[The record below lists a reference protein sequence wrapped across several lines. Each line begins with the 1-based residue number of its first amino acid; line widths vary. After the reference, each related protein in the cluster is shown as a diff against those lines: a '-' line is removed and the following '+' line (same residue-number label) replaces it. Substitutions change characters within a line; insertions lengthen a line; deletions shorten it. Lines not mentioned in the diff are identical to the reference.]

1 MFRMPTLGTAKKR
14 LRNTG
19 ICVHVLALDLTAS
32 LGRKSGTHVL
42 RSAAAPQKLVRQHVI
57 ETGPSRIGNASC
69 APTSNHS
76 VDVQF
81 LKYNDAVALGIT
93 VAESVKKM
101 LALSPYLTV
110 NLHHSNLGLLP
121 ILGPLLSSTDGALRP
136 RESFESFF
144 VVSRRRHEFSIRV
157 TNDVHYATVNC
168 HDRANARRQIVHLQ
182 LARDRDEPLVTVTL
196 ERARLRLSFK
206 RSVDHSSQ
214 VPELWET
221 NRLSIQTPD
230 LRMRFAERK
239 EIASLSLPTRRF
251 CYFLETALPRLVK
264 LDEQLVAHVS
274 RNVIEPRNFCPQF
287 RSFVDL
293 IERRRK
299 HSLVSWARISH
310 SALLVRKIP
319 ERPERVFPRMDA
331 YDLLRGRVN
340 PVPEGFGHAH
350 GDEYAL
356 VHVQYQRF
364 SYRQTRCIC
373 LDGSLG
379 LRATLLEPELLR
391 RFVRRSATQNCQ
403 TIRGKSTRR
412 GFLPVLKGG
421 VSASEIR

>member
-1 MFRMPTLGTAKKR
+1 MPTLGTAKKR

-196 ERARLRLSFK
+196 ERARLRLSFR
-206 RSVDHSSQ
+206 RSVDHGSQ
-214 VPELWET
+214 VPELGEAIVCPS
-221 NRLSIQTPD
+221 RRQT
-230 LRMRFAERK
+230 FGCGSQSERK
-239 EIASLSLPTRRF
+239 SRPFRFQRGAFAIFLKQRCHASSSLTSSWLHTFRGTSSSHGTSARNS
-251 CYFLETALPRLVK
+251 V
-264 LDEQLVAHVS
+264 VS
-274 RNVIEPRNFCPQF
+274 
-287 RSFVDL
+287 L
-293 IERRRK
+293 I
-299 HSLVSWARISH
+299 
-310 SALLVRKIP
+310 
-319 ERPERVFPRMDA
+319 
-331 YDLLRGRVN
+331 
-340 PVPEGFGHAH
+340 
-350 GDEYAL
+350 
-356 VHVQYQRF
+356 
-364 SYRQTRCIC
+364 
-373 LDGSLG
+373 
-379 LRATLLEPELLR
+379 
-391 RFVRRSATQNCQ
+391 
-403 TIRGKSTRR
+403 
-412 GFLPVLKGG
+412 
-421 VSASEIR
+421 